1 MLTAVTMFTIMVIPK
16 LIPKF
21 RTASFPTAIALCT
34 FLNTYFVLNA
44 NVLGAIPT
52 TITLPTITFSMSLIS
67 ELAVPIILMYGILS
81 LETLLSALAA
91 DKLMIE
97 RNKNIPNVPK
107 ILNQPHNSNQ
117 ELMGQGIGNL
127 VCSFIGGIPVTG
139 VIVRSAANVR
149 IGGMTRRSSFVHAMS
164 LAVAVFGV
172 SSILSYIPIC
182 SLAGILL
189 ATSYNMLHPRN
200 FIKVFNIQPIEL
212 IPMVVT
218 FISILMTDLTVGFE
232 IGFVTQILL
241 WIVQGMP
248 MLRYTVIEE
257 EENHCSIV
265 WIS

>member
-1 MLTAVTMFTIMVIPK
+1 
-16 LIPKF
+16 
-21 RTASFPTAIALCT
+21 
-34 FLNTYFVLNA
+34 
-44 NVLGAIPT
+44 
-52 TITLPTITFSMSLIS
+52 
-67 ELAVPIILMYGILS
+67 
-81 LETLLSALAA
+81 
-91 DKLMIE
+91 
-97 RNKNIPNVPK
+97 
-107 ILNQPHNSNQ
+107 
-117 ELMGQGIGNL
+117 MGQGIGNL

-248 MLRYTVIEE
+248 MLRYTVKEE
-257 EENHCSIV
+257 EKKNHCSIV